1 MAAIGE
7 QTILTSAIFPDP
19 RRFLFGENSMR
30 YWFILVF
37 VLWLDGS
44 ARPQETGS
52 GPDQLLGLAGK
63 ARGKEAHSLLNRVI
77 KALAEDRKSRPQ
89 DALLSRLAQ
98 EIKRSAQSQKEIQAI
113 FGEKVPKTVARQIY
127 FRRYRELWT
136 FEQPV
141 ALTIVFDCI
150 KGNEPK
156 VLTVYL
162 SGEN

>member
-1 MAAIGE
+1 
-7 QTILTSAIFPDP
+7 
-19 RRFLFGENSMR
+19 MR

-63 ARGKEAHSLLNRVI
+63 ARGKEAHSLLNQVI
-77 KALAEDRKSRPQ
+77 RALADEKKSRPQ
-89 DALLSRLAQ
+89 DALLRRLAR
-98 EIKRSAQSQKEIQAI
+98 EIERSAQSPKEIQAI
-113 FGEKVPKTVARQIY
+113 FGKKIPRTVARQIY

-141 ALTIVFDCI
+141 PLIVVFDCI

-156 VLTVYL
+156 LSTVYL